1 MICGEGARMIALS
14 QMTGPPRFRGR
25 ASHGGRC
32 VTPKSLPLLL
42 ALSGF
47 AAVLPGVAAAQDDA
61 DAMIAASQQVDTGMA
76 LAGRQIGARDL
87 LGALGTLERVL
98 FAHPEA
104 VPPRLLYASLLCR
117 VDDAEGATV
126 ELSQLGGQQ
135 IADADWA
142 IVTAACGQVPRPGP
156 THKGKKR

>member
-1 MICGEGARMIALS
+1 MTAR
-14 QMTGPPRFRGR
+14 
-25 ASHGGRC
+25 
-32 VTPKSLPLLL
+32 LPNLLL
-42 ALSGF
+42 ATAAAALLSP
-47 AAVLPGVAAAQDDA
+47 AALAQDDP
-61 DAMIAASQQVDTGMA
+61 DALAAATEQVDSGMA
-76 LAGRQIGARDL
+76 LARREIAGGDL
-87 LGALGTLERVL
+87 PGALGTLERVL
-98 FAHPEA
+98 FVHPEA

-117 VDDAEGATV
+117 LDDAEGATV